1 MIYLYYGDNSI
12 LIREKLAVV
21 KERYW
26 AKYASGLNFWKFD
39 LEADTTDLRSVLESQ
54 SMFEEK
60 KLILIRGIFLAPEE
74 KWASLEELILHNKN
88 LKLSQEVILILY
100 DFENGGKSK
109 KRLEFLKKLGEAKE
123 FKNFDKPQL
132 VEWCLKKAEI
142 ENIKISKNDLTYLVN
157 NLNGEALRVW
167 NEVCKLSAYGQGVV
181 DRASIDKLVQFDVT
195 TSSFKVIDALLQKH
209 SALALKNLE
218 DQWHNNEEPM
228 LILGALVWQFRLMLK
243 LADAKVGSTAEAV
256 QKFKMN
262 PWVAQKT
269 LLALKK
275 FSVAELKNI
284 YQNLADIDLG
294 IKTGQKDGR
303 EALADFVYSFL

>member
-1 MIYLYYGDNSI
+1 MIYLYYGDNNI
-12 LIREKLAVV
+12 LIRERLAAV

-39 LEADTTDLRSVLESQ
+39 LEADVADLRSALESH

-60 KLILIRGIFLAPEE
+60 KLILVRGIFSAPEDR
-74 KWASLEELILHNKN
+74 WANLEELILHNKN
-88 LKLSQEVILILY
+88 LKLSQEVVLILY

-123 FKNFDKPQL
+123 FKNFDKTQL

-142 ENIKISKNDLTYLVN
+142 ENIKISKNDLTYLVG
-157 NLNGEALRVW
+157 NLNGDALRVW

-181 DRASIDKLVQFDVT
+181 DRASIDKLVQFDIA
-195 TSSFKVIDALLQKH
+195 SNNFKIIDALLQKNA
-209 SALALKNLE
+209 SLALKNLE
-218 DQWHNNEEPM
+218 DQWHNNEEPI
-228 LILGALVWQFRLMLK
+228 LVLGALVWQFRLMLK
-243 LADAKVGSTAEAV
+243 LAATKTGSASEAV

-269 LLALKK
+269 LVALKK
-275 FSVAELKNI
+275 FSV
-284 YQNLADIDLG
+284 
-294 IKTGQKDGR
+294 
-303 EALADFVYSFL
+303 